1 MAQNTQGSKS
11 KWKVGSFLQQA
22 VAGVESR
29 LDMILAE
36 EEEQKS
42 LTRSTSV
49 KSKQNESLGQQA
61 TSPNPTTST
70 VSRSSSNAR
79 KNDRL
84 QERLARAMAKS
95 NAAGNGVSQSPPGRV
110 SSPASSLPSNGTR
123 SSLDIESSIISPT
136 GTAEERPDSPLVR
149 EAGSLELPADS
160 RTSHDSG
167 AISRNSKE
175 LTASHIDEIIP
186 TEESVGSEKR
196 PSQEL
201 GTAEQHETGEFESP
215 RVSQDLKTV
224 GKDIAPDTNS
234 AAIAQLQA
242 EHKAA
247 ETRRQEELHLYIER
261 IDALQSKLKYLA
273 KEAAESARKAAA
285 NAEPGS
291 VEKQLREKD
300 EKIAL
305 LFEEGQ
311 KLSKSE
317 MDHRTA
323 IKKLR
328 QQLADNSKIQME
340 TKKRTEKLERDLAN
354 FEARAKR
361 AEAAEKRANES
372 LSSQTKVARDLE
384 AVTNERNALS
394 QTVQEMKAQL
404 ARAVAR
410 AEAAEAKATSDA
422 LEKEKQRTAQLEEEL
437 SSVKI
442 EREINEE
449 KLRREVADLKEG
461 IEQEKEKARILEAE
475 LKGEQS
481 VLESKMEAL
490 RSKAE
495 EASSGSI
502 GETQAKLLRQIET
515 LQTQYAVASENW
527 QTLEGSLLSRLA
539 NVEKERDDVARRE
552 GEMRRKMREVNL
564 KAKRLEEE
572 LENAKEAQQDLESK
586 LEGQVQEIQKLG
598 QKLRK
603 AEDDLVAAQKDVAE
617 QKKVC
622 DATWAQ
628 KLEDERMKWREHAL
642 STQNSLQEPRTQ
654 SPVALSRRPSNLD
667 TTGASLSDYRPT
679 SRRSSTLLTTSS
691 DVGTPPRQNSL
702 PVPVLSP
709 PMSTSLSNP
718 PIMESPVIT
727 FEPDDFFSGSAT
739 PATPSAYGFTP
750 SHHSRGINDIISES
764 TVGAGPSVQLVE
776 RMSATVRRLES
787 ERAAAK
793 DELARIT
800 RQRDEARKQVV
811 DLMRE
816 SEEKK
821 ASDARVKELET
832 SLEDLDQR
840 YQTTLE
846 LLGEKSEQ
854 VEELQA
860 DIADLKKIYREL
872 VDSTMK

>member
-1 MAQNTQGSKS
+1 MSHGSLE
-11 KWKVGSFLQQA
+11 GR
-22 VAGVESR
+22 VANCFS
-29 LDMILAE
+29 A
-36 EEEQKS
+36 
-42 LTRSTSV
+42 
-49 KSKQNESLGQQA
+49 
-61 TSPNPTTST
+61 

-84 QERLARAMAKS
+84 HERLARAMAKS
-95 NAAGNGVSQSPPGRV
+95 NAAGNVSQSSPSRV

-123 SSLDIESSIISPT
+123 SSLDIESNIASQT
-136 GTAEERPDSPLVR
+136 GTTEERPDSPLIR
-149 EAGSLELPADS
+149 GAGSLELPAGS
-160 RTSHDSG
+160 RTSYDSG
-167 AISRNSKE
+167 VSRNSKE
-175 LTASHIDEIIP
+175 LTASHVDEIMP
-186 TEESVGSEKR
+186 TEETIGTGQR

-201 GTAEQHETGEFESP
+201 GTAERHEIGEFESP
-215 RVSQDLKTV
+215 RVSEDLIPAAADAAT
-224 GKDIAPDTNS
+224 DTNGDNP
-234 AAIAQLQA
+234 AIAHLQA

-247 ETRRQEELHLYIER
+247 ETRWQEELHLYIER

-285 NAEPGS
+285 TAEPGS
-291 VEKQLREKD
+291 LEKQLREKD

-328 QQLADNSKIQME
+328 QQLADNAKIQME
-340 TKKRTEKLERDLAN
+340 TKKKTEKLERDLAN

-361 AEAAEKRANES
+361 AEAAEKRASES
-372 LSSQTKVARDLE
+372 LSSQAKVARDLE

-394 QTVQEMKAQL
+394 QTIQEMKAQL

-410 AEAAEAKATSDA
+410 AEGAEAKAASDA

-437 SSVKI
+437 ASVKI
-442 EREINEE
+442 EREIKEE

-481 VLESKMEAL
+481 ILESKMESL
-490 RSKAE
+490 RARAE
-495 EASSGSI
+495 EASSGST

-539 NVEKERDDVARRE
+539 NVEKERDDIARRE
-552 GEMRRKMREVNL
+552 GELRRKMREVVSMACVSVVNHSFWLTSAQNL

-572 LENAKEAQQDLESK
+572 LENAKETQHDLESK
-586 LEGQVQEIQKLG
+586 LEAQAQEIQKLV

-603 AEDDLVAAQKDVAE
+603 AEDDLVAAQKDFAE

-691 DVGTPPRQNSL
+691 DLGTPPRQNSL

-718 PIMESPVIT
+718 PIMESPVIN
-727 FEPDDFFSGSAT
+727 FEPDEFFSGSAT
-739 PATPSAYGFTP
+739 PATPSAYGFAP

-821 ASDARVKELET
+821 ASDARVQELEIK
-832 SLEDLDQR
+832 LEDLDQR